1 MRSIQN
7 KSWSSF
13 KKNITIDQT
22 TLMQDN
28 ITAVAAISSMKGLVH
43 LTIQDEGVNRNNFP
57 PWVEQ
62 LSNKMKRQPF
72 VLFMD

>member
-1 MRSIQN
+1 
-7 KSWSSF
+7 
-13 KKNITIDQT
+13 
-22 TLMQDN
+22 MQDN